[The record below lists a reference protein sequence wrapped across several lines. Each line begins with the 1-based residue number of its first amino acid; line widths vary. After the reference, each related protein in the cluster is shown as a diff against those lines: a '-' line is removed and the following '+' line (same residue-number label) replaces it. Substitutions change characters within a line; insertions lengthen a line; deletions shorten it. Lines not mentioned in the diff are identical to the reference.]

1 MHSVT
6 QIETNPEVCRS
17 CSWFCCCSCCSGLL
31 LLLLAVVLVVAVV
44 PFVALLV
51 VVMAVVPEVFVS
63 VVMSVLTVVAG
74 VAAVDTDNHSG
85 GYSKC
90 NLLNSMNACN
100 NTHDSQTHEGDR
112 ERYLTLHA
120 FFCVDLLS
128 KLNLFVDY
136 Q

>member
-1 MHSVT
+1 M
-6 QIETNPEVCRS
+6 
-17 CSWFCCCSCCSGLL
+17 
-31 LLLLAVVLVVAVV
+31 
-44 PFVALLV
+44 PFVALPV

-74 VAAVDTDNHSG
+74 IAAVDTDNHSG

-90 NLLNSMNACN
+90 NLLNSRNSSD
-100 NTHDSQTHEGDR
+100 NTHDSQTHEGDQ
-112 ERYLTLHA
+112 ERYLTLHV

-128 KLNLFVDY
+128 KLNLFVDC

>member
-1 MHSVT
+1 MV
-6 QIETNPEVCRS
+6 
-17 CSWFCCCSCCSGLL
+17 LL
-31 LLLLAVVLVVAVV
+31 LQLLFWFVAVIVGSSLGGGGGGAIRCVAGGGDDGFV
-44 PFVALLV
+44 PV
-51 VVMAVVPEVFVS
+51 VFVS

-74 VAAVDTDNHSG
+74 VAAVATDDHSG
-85 GYSKC
+85 GYSNC
-90 NLLNSMNACN
+90 SLLNSMNACN
-100 NTHDSQTHEGDR
+100 NTHDSQIHEGDR